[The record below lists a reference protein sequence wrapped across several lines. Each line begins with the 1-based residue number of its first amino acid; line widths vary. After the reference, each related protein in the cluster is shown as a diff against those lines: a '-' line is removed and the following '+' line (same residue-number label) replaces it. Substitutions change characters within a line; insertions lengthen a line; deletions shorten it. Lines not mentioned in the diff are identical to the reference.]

1 VFLLICSSAQSVQ
14 RFDAEAVGA
23 SAISSLALFV
33 PTTEEAVKVTAY
45 VLKKHTAAVQLL
57 QDQKRKEAEQAAAAH
72 GGGGGESEAAA
83 AAAAAGGGGEKE
95 KRRRSSVASRKSS
108 ISGGGKGK
116 LPLVAADID
125 EKALA
130 KLKLGK
136 AEQFIFVFAQ
146 VRRLFFAR
154 IGLISIGLRSA
165 GCTML
170 SLFDCL
176 FDILNWFKLMCC
188 VWAL

>member
-33 PTTEEAVKVTAY
+33 PTAEEAVKVTAY

-57 QDQKRKEAEQAAAAH
+57 QDQKRKEAEQAAAAN
-72 GGGGGESEAAA
+72 GGEGGESEAA

-116 LPLVAADID
+116 IPLVAADID
-125 EKALA
+125 EKALT

-136 AEQFIFVFAQ
+136 AEQFIFVFSQ
-146 VRRLFFAR
+146 VRGCLFFAR
-154 IGLISIGLRSA
+154 IGLSSIGLTST

-176 FDILNWFKLMCC
+176 FDFLNWFELMYC
-188 VWAL
+188 VWVL